1 MIILGNGP
9 ACKILRFFVVWIIFL
24 FRIRR
29 IVRLRLFIG
38 EVLFISMVS
47 LL

>member
-1 MIILGNGP
+1 MIILVNGL
-9 ACKILRFFVVWIIFL
+9 ACRILRFFVVWIIFL

-38 EVLFISMVS
+38 GVLFISRVS